1 MNSNMI
7 LNLKTVLLIVL
18 LLCGCTCFT
27 TQNAFADALD
37 DDLDEVWTTRDIPA
51 HSGAQLFPTA
61 RRFELTLNIGYVPT
75 DDYYNYFPLS
85 MDVHYRFTQM
95 WGLMLRGSLLMLHT
109 TTSLGDFIDEHQST
123 MDVKY
128 LGDEQRGD
136 ISLMATFHPVYG
148 KSTFDTMNLAGFD
161 WGIFAGIGV
170 VVSNSV
176 NHARTEISTQAHA
189 EGVFGT
195 DFHVFF
201 LNWLAL
207 RLEASLRFYHAPT
220 QWVVPCSLSVGVSF
234 FLPKF

>member
-1 MNSNMI
+1 MNSNMF
-7 LNLKTVLLIVL
+7 LNLKKVLIAVL
-18 LLCGCTCFT
+18 FLLGCSCL
-27 TQNAFADALD
+27 NMKVAFADALD
-37 DDLDEVWTTRDIPA
+37 DDLDEIWTTRDIPA
-51 HSGAQLFPTA
+51 HSGSQLFTTA
-61 RRFELTLNIGYVPT
+61 RRFELALNIGYIPT
-75 DDYYNYFPLS
+75 DDYYNYFPIAF
-85 MDVHYRFTQM
+85 DVHYRFTEM

-109 TTSLGDFIDEHQST
+109 GTTLGDFIDEHQST

-148 KSTFDTMNLAGFD
+148 KSTVETSNLGRFD

-170 VVSNSV
+170 VVSDSV
-176 NHARTEISTQAHA
+176 NDARTETSIQAHA

-195 DFHVFF
+195 DFHIFF

-220 QWVVPCSLSVGVSF
+220 QWVVPCTLSVGVSF
-234 FLPKF
+234 FLPEL